1 MTKIYI
7 ADVSSID
14 IDSAL
19 ERVSEYRRKKALR
32 LKNDAD
38 KRRCLGAELLLQRVF
53 GEGFSY
59 APDENGKPRA
69 EGVYFSLSHSGN
81 YAVCAVGESDLGVDI
96 EQPRKNV
103 LPTAMRF
110 FTKEEYEKIAASD
123 FPEEEFCSL
132 WVLKEACIKCS
143 GAGLRELSSV
153 QLSDY
158 CTRHFIYEGYHVAVA
173 SKADLGETEIITAEI

>member
-7 ADVSSID
+7 ADVKNLD
-14 IDSAL
+14 VDSAL

-32 LKNDAD
+32 MKNDAD
-38 KRRCLGAELLLQRVF
+38 KRRCLGVELLQRVF

-103 LPTAMRF
+103 LPTAKRF
-110 FTKEEYEKIAASD
+110 FTAEEYEKIAASD
-123 FPEEEFCSL
+123 FPEEEFCAL

-153 QLSDY
+153 RVSDY
-158 CTRHFIYEGYHVAVA
+158 CTRHFVYEGCHVGVA
-173 SKADLGETEIITAEI
+173 SEADLGETEIITAEI